1 MELGGLADHGLPD
14 GPDSGIPETNG
25 KFAPEK
31 WDGWDMSGFGIFAE
45 KFSGANACAVSFAPY
60 FLFFWGGKWEGG
72 ETVLTSVGLGKQH
85 AIKFEAMMTKRI
97 PD

>member
-1 MELGGLADHGLPD
+1 MGSLTVRTVGSLKLTASLHLKNGMVGICPDLGFLPKNFQ
-14 GPDSGIPETNG
+14 GQTLVLL
-25 KFAPEK
+25 
-31 WDGWDMSGFGIFAE
+31 
-45 KFSGANACAVSFAPY
+45 VSPHTS
-60 FLFFWGGKWEGG
+60 FFWGGKWEGG